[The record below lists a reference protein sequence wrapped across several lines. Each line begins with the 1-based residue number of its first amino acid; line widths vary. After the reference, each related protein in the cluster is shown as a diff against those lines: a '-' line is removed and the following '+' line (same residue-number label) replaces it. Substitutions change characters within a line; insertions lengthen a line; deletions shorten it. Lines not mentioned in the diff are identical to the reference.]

1 MRYGV
6 TLVYVQDMKKPESYD
21 VRVKGRLVL
30 SRGSLED
37 AMEIIQDLSEA
48 YYNTGQPDPDTI
60 TMELNNG
67 EDETIFNEQWI
78 CRDYTQKNSARTR
91 KTLEVQRN
99 FSK

>member
-6 TLVYVQDMKKPESYD
+6 ILVFVQDMKKQESYD

-48 YYNTGQPDPDTI
+48 YYNTGRPDPSTI

-67 EDETIFNEQWI
+67 EDEAIFNEQWI
-78 CRDYTQKNSARTR
+78 CRDNT
-91 KTLEVQRN
+91 
-99 FSK
+99 

>member
-6 TLVYVQDMKKPESYD
+6 ILVFVQDMKKQESYD

-30 SRGSLED
+30 SNGSMED

-48 YYNTGQPDPDTI
+48 YYNTGQPDPSTI

-67 EDETIFNEQWI
+67 ENEAITDGEWVR
-78 CRDYTQKNSARTR
+78 RDNT
-91 KTLEVQRN
+91 
-99 FSK
+99 